1 MKPASPSYL
10 RTFKKRQTASPKF
23 YKILSYNQLHFSLF
37 WFSVLRQTEN
47 QSQANDFPFS
57 AKRFFILS
65 RTIFHSQQNDFSF
78 SAERKKAFCNPYTL
92 FRYPE
97 KRSLKKGMASH
108 EAIPFKFLKKYPP
121 STPTKRISVSASARF
136 NLPATDNANWR
147 PSSVPAL
154 HGGIWQTPI
163 WPSAS
168 PATNNCRSRAGLL
181 RELPLHIPQ

>member
-1 MKPASPSYL
+1 MKPVSRHIYGHSRKSKRHL
-10 RTFKKRQTASPKF
+10 RHFIKHCFRINYILPHFGFPFCAKR
-23 YKILSYNQLHFSLF
+23 KIN
-37 WFSVLRQTEN
+37 LRQTIFR
-47 QSQANDFPFS
+47 SQP
-57 AKRFFILS
+57 
-65 RTIFHSQQNDFSF
+65 NDFSF

-92 FRYPE
+92 SRYPE

>member
-1 MKPASPSYL
+1 MNQKQTLKEHHRASS
-10 RTFKKRQTASPKF
+10 TTH
-23 YKILSYNQLHFSLF
+23 KIN
-37 WFSVLRQTEN
+37 LRQTIFR
-47 QSQANDFPFS
+47 SQP
-57 AKRFFILS
+57 
-65 RTIFHSQQNDFSF
+65 NDFSF

-168 PATNNCRSRAGLL
+168 PTTNNCRSRAGLL